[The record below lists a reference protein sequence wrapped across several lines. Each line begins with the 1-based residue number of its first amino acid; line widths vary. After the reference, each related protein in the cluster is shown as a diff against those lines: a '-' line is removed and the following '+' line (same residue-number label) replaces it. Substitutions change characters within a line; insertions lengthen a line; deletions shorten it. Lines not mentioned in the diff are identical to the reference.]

1 MADPGRWT
9 SSMLG
14 AWQYAVSAIERGM
27 TATAGYED
35 FRAGGGAIRS
45 SDWYYLCGQARE
57 SQSSG
62 DLVQG
67 LPFETP
73 IPGAAYT
80 TVDIDY
86 GQKYVAVADVKYTDL
101 ATGQIVRRAVTIEGD
116 EVSPW
121 LSIEDDI
128 QNVVDK
134 YGVVGGA
141 GAVEIL
147 RTRFYTPMWHVG

>member
-1 MADPGRWT
+1 
-9 SSMLG
+9 MLG

-45 SDWYYLCGQARE
+45 SDWYYLCGQARS
-57 SQSSG
+57 SQASG

-80 TVDIDY
+80 SVDIDY

-101 ATGQIVRRAVTIEGD
+101 ATGQVTRRSVTIEAD

-147 RTRFYTPMWHVG
+147 RTRFYTPKWYVD